1 MNKTWNLYIIE
12 CRDGE
17 LYVGVALD
25 VPKRISEHNHGT
37 ACRYTQFR
45 RPVKLIYSELCG
57 TYARARKR
65 EMEVKSFSREK
76 KLALVEGRSLAPSGL
91 EMKIS

>member
-1 MNKTWNLYIIE
+1 MASLYHYIIE

-17 LYVGVALD
+17 LYVGIAVDVLKRVA
-25 VPKRISEHNHGT
+25 EHNGGT

-45 RPVKLIYSELCG
+45 RPVRLVYSERCE
-57 TYARARKR
+57 TYARARKK
-65 EMEVKSFSREK
+65 EVEVKRFSRVK
-76 KLALVEGRSLAPSGL
+76 KLALVQEKSLAPSGL